1 MDIKTQALYQ
11 RIQTYSLDA
20 EGSSFSFSQR
30 LAKENSWTKEYS
42 QRVIDEY
49 KKFVLL
55 AMVAGH
61 VVSPSDQVDQVWH
74 LHLTYTR
81 SYWDEFC
88 KDIIGSPLHH
98 EPTRGGCSEQQKFR
112 QLYQQTL
119 AGYERLFKQTPPMDI
134 WPSPDVRF
142 GRDVHFVRVNTRQYW
157 LLAKPIRTWT
167 MQTWQQ
173 LRVLLLLM
181 LTM

>member
-30 LAKENSWTKEYS
+30 
-42 QRVIDEY
+42 VIDEY

-61 VVSPSDQVDQVWH
+61 VVSPSDQDWH

-98 EPTRGGCSEQQKFR
+98 EPTRGRCSEQQKFR

-119 AGYERLFKQTPPMDI
+119 AGYERLFKQTPPI
-134 WPSPDVRF
+134 
-142 GRDVHFVRVNTRQYW
+142 
-157 LLAKPIRTWT
+157 L
-167 MQTWQQ
+167 
-173 LRVLLLLM
+173 
-181 LTM
+181 